1 MNIVLIGYRGTG
13 KSTVGKVLAKK
24 LSRLL
29 IPMDKLIVKKAG
41 IGIPEIVEKHGWDY
55 FRDLESDVAAEVSKM
70 DNCIIDCG
78 GGVILR
84 DENVKNLKQNGIC
97 FLLIADIDTIISRIQ
112 GDANRP
118 ALKEGMSFKEEQEK
132 VLKEREP
139 KYKAAADV
147 EIDTAVLSVEQAVEK
162 IQLTFNSFLKKKS

>member
-13 KSTVGKVLAKK
+13 KSTAGKILAEK
-24 LSRLL
+24 LNRPL
-29 IPMDKLIVKKAG
+29 IPMDELIVKKAG
-41 IGIPEIVEKHGWDY
+41 MSIPEIVEKHGWDY
-55 FRDLESDVAAEVSKM
+55 FRDIESEVAKEVSNK

-78 GGVILR
+78 GGVVLR
-84 DENVKNLKQNGIC
+84 DENVKNLKQNGKC
-97 FLLIADIDTIISRIQ
+97 FLLKANMDTIISRIQ

-139 KYKAAADV
+139 KYKSAADIEV
-147 EIDTAVLSVEQAVEK
+147 DTSVLNIEQAVEK
-162 IQLTFNSFLKKKS
+162 ILGKI

>member
-13 KSTVGKVLAKK
+13 KSTVGKILAKK
-24 LSRLL
+24 LKRLL
-29 IPMDKLIVKKAG
+29 IPVDDLIVKKVG
-41 IGIPEIVEKHGWDY
+41 MSIPEIVEKHGWDY
-55 FRDLESDVAAEVSKM
+55 FRDIESNVTKELSNQ

-84 DENVKNLKQNGIC
+84 DENVENLKQNGKC
-97 FLLIADIDTIISRIQ
+97 FLLKAEIDTIISRIQ

-118 ALKEGMSFKEEQEK
+118 ALKEGMSFREEQEK
-132 VLKEREP
+132 VLRERNP

-147 EIDTAVLSVEQAVEK
+147 EIDTSILSIEQAVEK
-162 IQLTFNSFLKKKS
+162 ILENI

>member
-13 KSTVGKVLAKK
+13 KSTVGKILSEK
-24 LSRLL
+24 LSRPL
-29 IPMDKLIVKKAG
+29 IPMDELIVKKAG
-41 IGIPEIVEKHGWDY
+41 LSIPEIVKKHGWDY
-55 FRDLESDVAAEVSKM
+55 FRDLESEVAVEVSNK

-84 DENVKNLKQNGIC
+84 DENLKNLKKNGKC
-97 FLLIADIDTIISRIQ
+97 FLLKADIDTIISRIQ

-139 KYKAAADV
+139 KYKVAADI
-147 EIDTAVLSVEQAVEK
+147 EIDTSMLNIDQAVEK
-162 IQLTFNSFLKKKS
+162 ILKNI

>member
-13 KSTVGKVLAKK
+13 KSTVGKILAKK
-24 LSRLL
+24 LKRLL
-29 IPMDKLIVKKAG
+29 IPVDDLIVKKVG
-41 IGIPEIVEKHGWDY
+41 MSIPEIVEKHGWDY
-55 FRDLESDVAAEVSKM
+55 FRDIESNVTKELSNQ

-84 DENVKNLKQNGIC
+84 DENVENLKQNGKC
-97 FLLIADIDTIISRIQ
+97 FLLKAEIDTIISRIQ

-118 ALKEGMSFKEEQEK
+118 ALKEGMSFREEQEK
-132 VLKEREP
+132 VLKERDP

-147 EIDTAVLSVEQAVEK
+147 EIDTSILSLEQAVEK
-162 IQLTFNSFLKKKS
+162 ILENI

>member
-24 LSRLL
+24 LKRLL
-29 IPMDKLIVKKAG
+29 IPVDELIVKKACM
-41 IGIPEIVEKHGWDY
+41 GIPEIVEKRGWDN
-55 FRDLESDVAAEVSKM
+55 FRDLESEMIEEISNIQ
-70 DNCIIDCG
+70 NCIIDCG

-84 DENVKNLKQNGIC
+84 AENVENLKRHGKC
-97 FLLIADIDTIISRIQ
+97 FLLKADIDTIISRIQ

-118 ALKEGMSFKEEQEK
+118 ALKEGMSFREEQEK

-147 EIDTAVLSVEQAVEK
+147 EIDTSILSLEHAVEK
-162 IQLTFNSFLKKKS
+162 IMKNI

>member
-13 KSTVGKVLAKK
+13 KSTVGKILAKK
-24 LSRLL
+24 LKRLL
-29 IPMDKLIVKKAG
+29 IPLDDLIVKKADMS
-41 IGIPEIVEKHGWDY
+41 IPKIVEKHGWGY
-55 FRDLESDVAAEVSKM
+55 FRDIESNVTKEVSNQ

-84 DENVKNLKQNGIC
+84 DENVENLKQNGKC
-97 FLLIADIDTIISRIQ
+97 FLLKAEIDTIISRIQ

-118 ALKEGMSFKEEQEK
+118 ALKEGMSFREEQEK
-132 VLKEREP
+132 VLRERNP

-147 EIDTAVLSVEQAVEK
+147 EIDTSILSIEQAVEK
-162 IQLTFNSFLKKKS
+162 ILENI

>member
-13 KSTVGKVLAKK
+13 KSTVGKILAKK
-24 LSRLL
+24 LKRLL
-29 IPMDKLIVKKAG
+29 IPVDDLIVKKVG
-41 IGIPEIVEKHGWDY
+41 MSIPEIVEKHGWDY
-55 FRDLESDVAAEVSKM
+55 FRDIESNVTKELSNQ

-84 DENVKNLKQNGIC
+84 DENVENLKQNGKC
-97 FLLIADIDTIISRIQ
+97 FLLKAEIDTIISRIQ

-118 ALKEGMSFKEEQEK
+118 ALKEGMSFREEQEK
-132 VLKEREP
+132 VLRERNP

-147 EIDTAVLSVEQAVEK
+147 EIDTSILSLEQAVEK
-162 IQLTFNSFLKKKS
+162 ILENI

>member
-13 KSTVGKVLAKK
+13 KSTVGKILAKK
-24 LSRLL
+24 LKRLL
-29 IPMDKLIVKKAG
+29 IPVDDLIVKKVG
-41 IGIPEIVEKHGWDY
+41 MSIPEIVEKHGWDY
-55 FRDLESDVAAEVSKM
+55 FRDIESNVTKELSNQ

-84 DENVKNLKQNGIC
+84 DENVENLKQNGKC
-97 FLLIADIDTIISRIQ
+97 FLLKAEIDTIISRIQ

-118 ALKEGMSFKEEQEK
+118 ALKEGMSFREEQEK
-132 VLKEREP
+132 VLKERDP

-147 EIDTAVLSVEQAVEK
+147 EIDTSILSIEQAVEK
-162 IQLTFNSFLKKKS
+162 ILENI